1 MNDYR
6 AVIGINLGTTHSSFA
21 YSFMNPSNICIHK
34 EWRDGIGYKIP
45 TVLYYDDEYRNVTIG
60 RNGHDRNPVE
70 LFKLLLGKM
79 ENEPPLQHGKAI
91 IDYFREFGK
100 IVKRTIQHVDFDQA
114 LIVLT
119 VPDNNTMLTR
129 SFFTMREYA
138 FKAGLLRYPLSQNFR
153 LTTESKAIALYCMK
167 YLREHNLSVGE
178 KFIVVDCGD
187 NTVYLS
193 TMLLWN
199 NEKLC
204 LISER
209 IEIDCGGDLADQEFL
224 KFIERKI
231 GSSRMN
237 LISENKLQEIKNIFG
252 SIKLSF
258 TGIQSEFVTINFDSG
273 FALRQLFYRNDNNN
287 RWNFKL
293 EFEDVKAIIDP
304 IVERIVQLVDS
315 QLRLCDNC
323 FAISLV
329 GDFGRSKYLQLRIEE
344 KFSTRVLVSRPPN
357 SCTAILRGAV
367 LQGLNYANSDQAYI
381 IKLEEENKKAQE
393 FNNLLHEKYDG
404 LQEKYDNLQEIEIK
418 YVNQIRINQQYKND
432 IILKDQS
439 EKQRQNNYRL
449 LYDDLQK
456 NYDDLTKKYNEE
468 INQNQIIDENRQ
480 YQNNIEL
487 QEQRINQLQQFLEL
501 KENKLQN
508 LEKEK
513 EELNAENDNLHQ
525 KNTNLANQLE
535 NILQQNTIL
544 KDDVSNIVSNENID
558 QNYIISLNNDIS
570 ELNDNL
576 KKYVTDLN
584 QDVIV
589 NMEEIKKLLLL
600 YKCPIKITNQKDDQ
614 LLIQAVLQR
623 HIIETILSYATKYF
637 QSTGQ
642 HYHLEANIVNKASLL
657 SILLTNISKYRTGN
671 DEIAHVATTKL
682 RQHIYSIL
690 NNRGFANIYGED
702 HITYEHPF
710 IAYHKEELN
719 KTMSELRIVKGQ
731 EKLASE
737 NLAAI
742 IICEV

>member
-6 AVIGINLGTTHSSFA
+6 TVIGINLGTTHSSFA
-21 YSFMNPSNICIHK
+21 YSFMSPSNICIYK
-34 EWRDGIGYKIP
+34 EWRDGIGYKFP
-45 TVLYYDDEYRNVTIG
+45 TVLYYDDEYKNVQSLGFAHLTIG

-79 ENEPPLQHGKAI
+79 ENEPPLQYGKAI
-91 IDYFREFGK
+91 IDYLHEFGK

-138 FKAGLLRYPLSQNFR
+138 FKAGLLKDPLSQNFR
-153 LTTESKAIALYCMK
+153 LTTESKAIALYCMKYLREHNLSVGEKFIVVDCGDNTVYLSTMLLWNNEKLCLISERIEIDCGGDLADQEFLKFIERKIGSSRMNLISENKLQEIKNIFGSIKLSFTGIQSEFVTINFDSAKAIALYCMK

-287 RWNFKL
+287 RWHFKL

-344 KFSTRVLVSRPPN
+344 KFSTRVLVSRPPD

-404 LQEKYDNLQEIEIK
+404 LQEKYDDLHEKYDGLQEKYDDLHEKYDDLQEKYDDLQEKYDNLQEIEIK

-432 IILKDQS
+432 IILQDQS
-439 EKQRQNNYRL
+439 EKQTQNNYRL

-468 INQNQIIDENRQ
+468 IN
-480 YQNNIEL
+480 
-487 QEQRINQLQQFLEL
+487 
-501 KENKLQN
+501 
-508 LEKEK
+508 
-513 EELNAENDNLHQ
+513 HW
-525 KNTNLANQLE
+525 
-535 NILQQNTIL
+535 
-544 KDDVSNIVSNENID
+544 
-558 QNYIISLNNDIS
+558 
-570 ELNDNL
+570 
-576 KKYVTDLN
+576 
-584 QDVIV
+584 
-589 NMEEIKKLLLL
+589 
-600 YKCPIKITNQKDDQ
+600 
-614 LLIQAVLQR
+614 
-623 HIIETILSYATKYF
+623 
-637 QSTGQ
+637 
-642 HYHLEANIVNKASLL
+642 
-657 SILLTNISKYRTGN
+657 SK
-671 DEIAHVATTKL
+671 
-682 RQHIYSIL
+682 
-690 NNRGFANIYGED
+690 
-702 HITYEHPF
+702 
-710 IAYHKEELN
+710 
-719 KTMSELRIVKGQ
+719 
-731 EKLASE
+731 
-737 NLAAI
+737 
-742 IICEV
+742 